1 VDGEKLLIEGLYQD
15 EKIKDEM
22 DGADEK

>member
-1 VDGEKLLIEGLYQD
+1 VDREKLLIEGLYQD
-15 EKIKDEM
+15 EKMKDEM

>member
-1 VDGEKLLIEGLYQD
+1 VDGEKLLVEGLYQD
-15 EKIKDEM
+15 EKIRDEM